1 MSSALMDAP
10 AHERRTGHRT
20 PACVIRRGWRR
31 LGTHATRSGRRPSR
45 TTRHPGIAPA
55 RSQAHRPSRGDKKA
69 SSLPPGIGT
78 RQGQRNV
85 VTSTINAIAMMYA
98 AINHWK
104 RWPTQ
109 KLCSAKRSGSRSS
122 SGRSCP
128 TGESR
133 RSLVCRAI
141 SNGNPVPRHALQM
154 TTPSVKQEG
163 QGTSSPS
170 CVRYRPLPWQLLQAT
185 TPAVH
190 IRQEE
195 GMSILF

>member
-1 MSSALMDAP
+1 MNRSPNASVRDLARMAAPRNACDKIRTKAFEDNAPSENRSRAL
-10 AHERRTGHRT
+10 
-20 PACVIRRGWRR
+20 
-31 LGTHATRSGRRPSR
+31 
-45 TTRHPGIAPA
+45 
-55 RSQAHRPSRGDKKA
+55 A
-69 SSLPPGIGT
+69 SSHAVPGRKKSLQPSPGIGT

-133 RSLVCRAI
+133 RSPVCRAI

-170 CVRYRPLPWQLLQAT
+170 CVRYRPLPWQLRQAT

-190 IRQEE
+190 IGQEE

>member
-55 RSQAHRPSRGDKKA
+55 RSQAHRPSRGDK
-69 SSLPPGIGT
+69 SFQPSPGIGT

-109 KLCSAKRSGSRSS
+109 NSAQRNDQAAALPRGDLA
-122 SGRSCP
+122 
-128 TGESR
+128 R
-133 RSLVCRAI
+133 RANQTLACLPSDQQWEPGASACAADD
-141 SNGNPVPRHALQM
+141 H
-154 TTPSVKQEG
+154 PSVKQEG